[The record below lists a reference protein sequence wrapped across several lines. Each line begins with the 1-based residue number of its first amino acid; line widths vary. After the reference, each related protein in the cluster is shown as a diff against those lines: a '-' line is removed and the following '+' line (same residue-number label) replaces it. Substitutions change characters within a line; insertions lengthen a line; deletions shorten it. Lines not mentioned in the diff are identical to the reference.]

1 MYLFI
6 ASVGAKLGTYRASLV
21 YFILGAFGSILL
33 LIGIVLLVREGGMQ
47 TNLATLR
54 DFILYNVNSTASY
67 ASAKGL
73 AQALILC
80 GLLFKVGA
88 VPGQYWVHST
98 YQFMGFPVVAFYSV
112 VTKFAFIMVIIRI
125 FVNIHAPFL
134 TVWAG

>member
-47 TNLATLR
+47 TNLSMLR
-54 DFILYNVNSTASY
+54 DFILDNVNSTASY

-73 AQALILC
+73 APALILC

-88 VPGQYWVHST
+88 VPGQY
-98 YQFMGFPVVAFYSV
+98 
-112 VTKFAFIMVIIRI
+112 
-125 FVNIHAPFL
+125 
-134 TVWAG
+134 